1 MQKNDVRSITINN
14 HSDWVTIQ
22 EAVELVNFLTPNK
35 LTDGDIYR
43 HALHENI
50 RLSIYFQSPV
60 ILRRVRIEKHK
71 VKLRPV
77 EDSLVSRLCFLDK
90 NYFINGVNL
99 MVSTEGKNILPK
111 YKIIDTT
118 LTGLEYI
125 VIQRLLAH
133 SLGIPLP
140 VTGANDRINGISVNI
155 FGEIFLLFE
164 KITWQERI
172 NKQIVKLPQNRI
184 IEGYEHLLSLPPS
197 KYSLKEHFPIH
208 QLPNDACFVIRD
220 TELEKLINLSVI
232 DKTTKS
238 DSTRISTPLSRMFWL
253 ACKHNESISPLI
265 GHPYKLLSIFEQW
278 ASDDGITDR
287 FSGDTLKTALER
299 GSPSSPS
306 D

>member
-1 MQKNDVRSITINN
+1 MQKNNTLTINISN

-22 EAVELVNFLTPNK
+22 EAVRLINSLTPNK
-35 LTDGDIYR
+35 LTAGDIYR

-50 RLSIYFQSPV
+50 RLSIYFQSPI
-60 ILRRVRIEKHK
+60 ILRRVKTEKNK
-71 VKLRPV
+71 IKLRPT
-77 EDSLVSRLCFLDK
+77 ESSLISRLCFLNK
-90 NYFINGVNL
+90 NYFINDVNL
-99 MVSTEGKNILPK
+99 MVSTESKNVLPK
-111 YKIIDTT
+111 CKIIDTT

-125 VIQRLLAH
+125 IIQRLLAL

-140 VTGANDRINGISVNI
+140 VTGANDRIHGISVEI

-172 NKQIVKLPQNRI
+172 NKQIDQLPQNRI
-184 IEGYEHLLSLPPS
+184 MEVYDHLVSPGPS
-197 KYSLKEHFPIH
+197 KNSLKEHFPVH
-208 QLPNDACFVIRD
+208 QLPKDACFVIRD

-232 DKTTKS
+232 DNTTKP

-253 ACKHNESISPLI
+253 ACKHNEAISPLI
-265 GHPYKLLSIFEQW
+265 KHPYKLLSIFEQW

-299 GSPSSPS
+299 GSPSFPS